1 MGGGARGGG
10 AVMGVAGETAGA
22 RPEESSPPPA
32 PRAAPLGP
40 SGLRVP
46 GGPPLAANLKW
57 LFTELSFERRFDAAA
72 EAGFAGVEYADPY
85 PYPPARLRGLLRDAG
100 LRQVLIN
107 SPAGEA
113 GSVERAGLACHP
125 GRVADFRAGVE
136 RGLAYATEL
145 GAGLLH
151 VLAGV
156 VPPDVSA
163 ERAFATYVT
172 NIAWAADRAHGT
184 GVRVV
189 VEAQNRRDAPGYFL
203 RTQARATAVVEA
215 VGRDRAGLLLDLYHA
230 QVTEGDL
237 VRTLDACLPY
247 ALHLQIADPPDRTE
261 PGTGEI
267 RWPRVFEALR
277 AAGYDGWIGC
287 EYRPAHGTVAG
298 LGWITEVT
306 A

>member
-1 MGGGARGGG
+1 MGAGTDRGGH
-10 AVMGVAGETAGA
+10 GVPAPSAA
-22 RPEESSPPPA
+22 PVSA
-32 PRAAPLGP
+32 PRAAPVGA
-40 SGLRVP
+40 LRVP
-46 GGPPLAANLKW
+46 GGPLLAANLKW
-57 LFTELSFERRFDAAA
+57 LFTELDFERRFDAAA

-85 PYPPARLRGLLRDAG
+85 PYAPARLRTLLRAAG

-107 SPAGEA
+107 SPAGQP
-113 GSVERAGLACHP
+113 GSPERAGLACHP
-125 GRVADFRAGVE
+125 GRAADFRAGIE
-136 RGLAYATEL
+136 RGLEYATEL

-151 VLAGV
+151 VLAGIT
-156 VPPDVSA
+156 PPDVSA

-172 NIAWAADRAHGT
+172 NIAWAVDRAHGT
-184 GVRVV
+184 GVRIV
-189 VEAQNRRDAPGYFL
+189 VEAQNERDAPGYFL

-237 VRTLDACLPY
+237 VRTLRSCLPY

-267 RWPRVFEALR
+267 RWPRVLGALR
-277 AAGYDGWIGC
+277 DAGYEGWIGC
-287 EYRPAHGTVAG
+287 EYRPARGTVAG
-298 LGWITEVT
+298 LGWVAEVT